1 MPVCVYIWA
10 ERVSR
15 LFCNLICGP
24 LLLSN
29 IHVILCTLSTYVLR
43 YLRNHKLCTQCR
55 AVVHD
60 ALADLIRCAVP
71 GRAKTHFSGS
81 GSGSDGEGHDAPH
94 DPDDYEDGG
103 ASATAQAR
111 TGLPPL
117 QLPRHV
123 PMLAL
128 QNRLA

>member
-1 MPVCVYIWA
+1 MCIHMGVEGV
-10 ERVSR
+10 ET
-15 LFCNLICGP
+15 FCNLTCEP

-81 GSGSDGEGHDAPH
+81 GSGSDGEGHDAQH

-117 QLPRHV
+117 PRHV

>member
-1 MPVCVYIWA
+1 MCIHMGGEGV
-10 ERVSR
+10 ET
-15 LFCNLICGP
+15 FCNLTCEP

-29 IHVILCTLSTYVLR
+29 IHVIRCTLSTYVLR

-81 GSGSDGEGHDAPH
+81 GSGSGSDGEGHDAQH
-94 DPDDYEDGG
+94 DPDDSEDGG

-117 QLPRHV
+117 PRHV